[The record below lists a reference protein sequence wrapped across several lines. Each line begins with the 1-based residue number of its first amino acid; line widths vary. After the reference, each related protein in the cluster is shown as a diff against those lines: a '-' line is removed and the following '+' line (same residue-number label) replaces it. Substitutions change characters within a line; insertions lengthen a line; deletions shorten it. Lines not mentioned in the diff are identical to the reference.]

1 MNTKVATSKFA
12 AATLAVL
19 IGTSFAMPAF
29 AQQGQPALGAK
40 AAEQAAPKA
49 TDKAAPKV
57 QQGADKDKADGKAKS
72 DKAKG
77 APAKIDKKG

>member
-57 QQGADKDKADGKAKS
+57 QQGADKADGKAKS